1 MLQPRSLR
9 HDGNRITYWNGATVN
24 QQEHTSSRERK
35 HRARFDFGTS
45 SVEEALA
52 RHVIATYRQGGS
64 LADVLD
70 SPYVRNR
77 TNAAARR
84 RLLDRSDVVEAIGA
98 EVIDQLK
105 AQRARRLDRWI

>member
-1 MLQPRSLR
+1 M
-9 HDGNRITYWNGATVN
+9 N
-24 QQEHTSSRERK
+24 QQQHVSSHRPG

-45 SVEEALA
+45 SVEDALA
-52 RHVIATYRQGGS
+52 RHVIARYRQGGS
-64 LADVLD
+64 LAEVLD

-84 RLLDRSDVVEAIGA
+84 RLLDRSDVVDAIGA

-105 AQRARRLDRWI
+105 AQSARRLDRWI